1 MRPTP
6 SKSFIWLR
14 RRLRTLLPLPFG
26 QRRLA
31 CRGDEPALG
40 IVVVDALRFL
50 ALDLALLH
58 FALGHFAQHGNN
70 LALIS
75 NRLERPAAHLNPGE
89 IALRL
94 DFAVATDAEFHR
106 TIFPKQRPHG
116 RAAG

>member
-14 RRLRTLLPLPFG
+14 RRLRTLLHLPFA

-75 NRLERPAAHLNPGE
+75 NRLERPAAPLKPGE
-89 IALRL
+89 ITRRPGV
-94 DFAVATDAEFHR
+94 AVPADGEFHR
-106 TIFPKQRPHG
+106 T
-116 RAAG
+116 

>member
-14 RRLRTLLPLPFG
+14 RRLRTLLHLPFG
-26 QRRLA
+26 QRPLA

-50 ALDLALLH
+50 ALELTLLH
-58 FALGHFAQHGNN
+58 FALGYFAQHGNN

-75 NRLERPAAHLNPGE
+75 NRLQAPAAAPQPSE
-89 IALRL
+89 KDARL
-94 DFAVATDAEFHR
+94 GVAVAAER
-106 TIFPKQRPHG
+106 
-116 RAAG
+116 